1 MVTKRAY
8 TVNVKPL
15 ILLFSWVLIAK
26 FKMAQRAPGP
36 RLPPTPR
43 GLPPPRGRGLIPRS
57 PTMEGPF
64 SASRLPNMHP
74 RPLHQQQSPYSRP
87 QNPISSGH
95 SMTTPSA
102 SDSASVIEMY
112 RELIQEVRQGRMENK
127 RIGEDVKKMSQIVAR
142 LEENYN
148 KIRDNMKEQTE
159 ATFSIETSI
168 YKVTIITVFMIQV

>member
-1 MVTKRAY
+1 
-8 TVNVKPL
+8 
-15 ILLFSWVLIAK
+15 
-26 FKMAQRAPGP
+26 
-36 RLPPTPR
+36 
-43 GLPPPRGRGLIPRS
+43 
-57 PTMEGPF
+57 
-64 SASRLPNMHP
+64 
-74 RPLHQQQSPYSRP
+74 
-87 QNPISSGH
+87 
-95 SMTTPSA
+95 MTTPSA